1 MSMSTSS
8 SSGPDQQISERGD
21 HGEAEASLWWTV
33 VPTLPGE
40 KLGLIGSFS
49 ATTAQA
55 AAAVLERAGE
65 RLREQGCTLAVGPM
79 DGSTWRRYRFVT
91 EPGDEPP
98 FFLEPTNPP
107 SWPMWWRDAGFA
119 TLAEYYST
127 ATGDL
132 ATRDPRLDGVQA
144 RMDALGVTMR
154 AMDAQQFERE
164 LGLIYDVSVTAFQEN
179 YIYTPLPKPEFLAQY
194 QAVRER
200 LVPELVLLA
209 EHNGGPVGYVFT
221 TPDYAQ
227 AQRGV
232 RPSTIIVK
240 TLAVLPGRLYAGLGA
255 LLLGKVHESA
265 ERLGFNRAIHALM
278 HQTNRS
284 RNLSAHYASTIRRY
298 ALLSKRLVP

>member
-1 MSMSTSS
+1 
-8 SSGPDQQISERGD
+8 
-21 HGEAEASLWWTV
+21 
-33 VPTLPGE
+33 
-40 KLGLIGSFS
+40 
-49 ATTAQA
+49 
-55 AAAVLERAGE
+55 
-65 RLREQGCTLAVGPM
+65 
-79 DGSTWRRYRFVT
+79 
-91 EPGDEPP
+91 
-98 FFLEPTNPP
+98 
-107 SWPMWWRDAGFA
+107 MWWRDAGFA

-132 ATRDPRLDGVQA
+132 ATRDPRLDGVRS

-164 LGLIYDVSVTAFQEN
+164 LGLIYDVSVAAFQDN
-179 YIYTPLPKPEFLAQY
+179 YLYTPLPKPEFLAQY

-209 EHNGGPVGYVFT
+209 EHNGEPVGYVFT